1 MHASCVCSHK
11 FENFSLQC
19 LSSLTWFGSKA
30 DIVMFKHM
38 AQNKPAAAVN
48 STFWADIDIMTVRQT
63 ADHVNGCFKVVCRS
77 MKDHV
82 ISPRAICRHVLK
94 VISPRNTS
102 MHKLEQ
108 FRPIRLQEKETT
120 RKNKLSLLGPIVQ
133 FFMLVHGVGR
143 L

>member
-1 MHASCVCSHK
+1 MYALCVCPHK
-11 FENFSLQC
+11 FENLSLQC
-19 LSSLTWFGSKA
+19 QSSLTWFGSKA
-30 DIVMFKHM
+30 HVVMFKNV

-63 ADHVNGCFKVVCRS
+63 ADHVNGGFKAVCCS
-77 MKDHV
+77 TQDHV

-94 VISPRNTS
+94 VISPRTTS

-120 RKNKLSLLGPIVQ
+120 RKNTS
-133 FFMLVHGVGR
+133 
-143 L
+143 